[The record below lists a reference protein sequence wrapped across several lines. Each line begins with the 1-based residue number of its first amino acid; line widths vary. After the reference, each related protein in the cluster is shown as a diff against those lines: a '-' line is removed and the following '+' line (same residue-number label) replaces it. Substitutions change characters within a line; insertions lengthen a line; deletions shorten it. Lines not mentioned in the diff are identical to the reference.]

1 MAAKLS
7 VRELRRL
14 NAFIG
19 DIAEDKLFR
28 AEFRANQADTTR
40 GELASTVCT
49 VDVTVAVRVHTLQA
63 QCTGVH
69 GVDRGSVKAK
79 VHVFAALS
87 FGVDNFFK
95 FRGFRL

>member
-28 AEFRANQADTTR
+28 ANRAATR
-40 GELASTVCT
+40 GELV
-49 VDVTVAVRVHTLQA
+49 LYI
-63 QCTGVH
+63 
-69 GVDRGSVKAK
+69 
-79 VHVFAALS
+79 L
-87 FGVDNFFK
+87 
-95 FRGFRL
+95 

>member
-28 AEFRANQADTTR
+28 ANRADTTR
-40 GELASTVCT
+40 GELV
-49 VDVTVAVRVHTLQA
+49 LYI
-63 QCTGVH
+63 
-69 GVDRGSVKAK
+69 
-79 VHVFAALS
+79 L
-87 FGVDNFFK
+87 
-95 FRGFRL
+95 